1 MKKTLLLILCFCS
14 IAAFAQKGTIRGKV
28 LDQDTKEGLVGA
40 TVTIAGTST
49 GSVVDIEGDYA
60 LAGLDY
66 GTYSLLIKYVGYT
79 ETKKTVVLDAAS
91 VTVPSIELGSSSVGL
106 DEVMVLAS
114 VAIDRETPVAVSTI
128 KAAEIESKIGSQEFP
143 EILKSTPGVYATKS
157 GGGFG
162 DGRINIRGFDSE
174 NVAVMINGIPV
185 NDMEN
190 GRVFWSNW
198 AGLTD
203 VTSNMQVQRG
213 LGAAKVAVP
222 SIGGTI
228 NIISKATERE
238 TGGSVYLATGND
250 EYQKIGLEVNS
261 GLSDNGWAFTL
272 AGSRTAGNGYV
283 DGTEFSGYSYYATIA
298 KIINDKHELNLTAIG
313 AIQRHG
319 QRQNRHTLD
328 VYEASDRG
336 IKFNSNWGYLN
347 GQLTQVEDNFYHKP
361 QISLNHYWT
370 ISNRTELSTAAY
382 ASFGSGGGGGA
393 LGADRSKLESD
404 LDYRKDG
411 LLDLDRISEENAAN
425 GALGSSA
432 IMRASRN
439 DHNWYGLLS
448 TLSHEVTGN
457 LTFLGG
463 LDLRYYRGKHYR
475 EVTNL
480 LGGSYY
486 LDDDNV
492 NNPINAAQVGDRI
505 DYNNDG
511 IVNWTGLF
519 AQVEYKQNDL
529 SAFVSLSGSNTGYS
543 RVDYFNYLDSDD
555 LQTVG
560 TFNYLGY
567 MAKGGANYNFSNNWN
582 AFFNLGYFTKAPNFD
597 AVFPNFNNE
606 DLNIDAENQK
616 IFSAELGVGYRSS
629 NFTANLNV
637 YRTEWLDR
645 TYTDSFDFTR
655 DQGTEDEED
664 DEEITVTA
672 NFLGVDALHQ
682 GIEFD
687 MVYEPMA
694 GLKITG
700 MASFGDWTWTNNV
713 TDVGVFDETDLITTV
728 DAYIAGSHVGDAAQ
742 TTAALGLRYEVMKDL
757 IFGVDYNYY
766 ARLYAQFDPVDRDS
780 SEDEGVEAWRV
791 PSYGLVDLN
800 MTYNFDISD
809 FNSSL
814 YVNVYNVGNTEYVAD
829 AQDGAN
835 NDALTST
842 VYYGYGINWN
852 LGLRIRF

>member
-14 IAAFAQKGTIRGKV
+14 IAAFAQKGTIKGKV
-28 LDQDTKEGLVGA
+28 FDKDTEEGLVGA
-40 TVTIAGTST
+40 TVTVEGTST
-49 GSVVDIEGDYA
+49 GSVVDLDGNYT
-60 LAGLDY
+60 LASLDY
-66 GTYSLLIKYVGYT
+66 GTYNLLINYIGY
-79 ETKKTVVLDAAS
+79 EGIKREVVLNAPS
-91 VTVPSIELGSSSVGL
+91 ITVPNVSLNSSSVGL
-106 DEVMVLAS
+106 EEVMVLAS

-203 VTSNMQVQRG
+203 VTTNMQVQRG

-238 TGGSVYLATGND
+238 AGGSVYLATGND

-272 AGSRTAGNGYV
+272 AGSSTRGNGYV

-298 KIINDKHELNLTAIG
+298 KIINEKHELNLTAIG

-319 QRQNRHTLD
+319 QRQTRHTLD

-336 IKFNSNWGYLN
+336 IRFNSNWGYLN
-347 GQLTQVEDNFYHKP
+347 GQLTHVEDNFYHKP

-370 ISNRTELSTAAY
+370 ISDRTELSTAAY
-382 ASFGSGGGGGA
+382 VSFGSGGGGGA
-393 LGADRSKLESD
+393 LGADRSKLESN
-404 LDYRKDG
+404 LEYRKDG
-411 LLDLDRISEENAAN
+411 LLDLDRIAEENAAN

-448 TLSHEVTGN
+448 SLSHEITQN

-492 NNPINAAQVGDRI
+492 NNPINAAQVGDRV

-529 SAFVSLSGSNTGYS
+529 STFVSISGSNTGYS
-543 RVDYFNYLDSDD
+543 RIDYFNYLDSDD
-555 LQTVG
+555 QQEVG
-560 TFNYLGY
+560 SFNFLGY
-567 MAKGGANYNFSNNWN
+567 MIKGGANYNLNNNWN
-582 AFFNLGYFTKAPNFD
+582 AFFNVGYFTKAPNFD
-597 AVFPNFNNE
+597 AVFPNFTNDDPNE
-606 DLNIDAENQK
+606 EAENQK
-616 IFSAELGVGYRSS
+616 IFSSEIGIGYRSS
-629 NFTANLNV
+629 KFTANLNV
-637 YRTEWLDR
+637 YRTQWLDR
-645 TYTDSFDFTR
+645 TYTDTFDFTR
-655 DQGTEDEED
+655 NEDTENE
-664 DEEITVTA
+664 EEIQVTA

-687 MVYEPMA
+687 MVYEPIA

-700 MASFGDWTWTNNV
+700 MASIGDWTWSNNV
-713 TDVGVFDETDLITTV
+713 TDVGVFDENTLITRV
-728 DAYIAGSHVGDAAQ
+728 DAFIAGSHVGDAAQ
-742 TTAALGLRYEVMKDL
+742 TTAAVGLRYEVMKGL
-757 IFGVDYNYY
+757 TFGVDYNYY
-766 ARLYAQFDPVDRDS
+766 DRLYAQFDPIDRDS
-780 SEDEGVEAWRV
+780 SEDEGVEAWKV
-791 PSYGLVDLN
+791 PAYGLVDLN
-800 MTYNFDISD
+800 MTYDFDISA

-814 YVNVYNVGNTEYVAD
+814 YVNVYNLGNTEYIAD
-829 AQDGAN
+829 AQDGADH
-835 NDALTST
+835 DALTSS

-852 LGLRIRF
+852 LGLKIRF